1 MNILYECV
9 YFHDLDIY
17 RGRQCIIDDEDDEM
31 SEMKSSN
38 SILTWKYWF
47 QF

>member
-1 MNILYECV
+1 MNVFISMIWTFTEVGNV
-9 YFHDLDIY
+9 Y
-17 RGRQCIIDDEDDEM
+17 IDDEDDEM